1 MSPLISNYYI
11 QEIPIMVVHTSNLR
25 RWGKKK
31 TVLPEVG
38 AGAPCLQEPMSNWNT
53 RNPPKNCRSGNTSKK
68 LSSHDLQS
76 CSFWLPLLPFQE
88 ASCRFQHLPACLG
101 QSKHWP
107 RPPALGTPQTRPWA
121 SRDSLGGQWRGS
133 CQFQSSFL
141 PAIIQTHEQSE

>member
-1 MSPLISNYYI
+1 
-11 QEIPIMVVHTSNLR
+11 MVLHTSNLG
-25 RWGKKK
+25 RWKK

-38 AGAPCLQEPMSNWNT
+38 TGAPCLQEPMSNWT
-53 RNPPKNCRSGNTSKK
+53 TETLPKIADPEIHRKK
-68 LSSHDLQS
+68 LSSQDLQS

-133 CQFQSSFL
+133 CQFQSSI
-141 PAIIQTHEQSE
+141 PAAIIQTHEQSE